1 MRLMEHG
8 RTATLCFQVKQSARL
23 SLRIFPLTG
32 FTNADHVRPSL
43 RRFLQQRPIMRC
55 QADHLCVLILGPRQ
69 IKRQHIIGSR
79 DQKKGR
85 VPIQRCLER
94 YVVQVDYSVQ
104 LRVVEKT
111 CFGCSTGQCVGA
123 EATLAVPR
131 ERGESTRKAATR
143 GRRGER
149 RVTEI
154 GNLNV
159 RELPGISA
167 EP

>member
-1 MRLMEHG
+1 MLPSETICTVISTNLPTHG
-8 RTATLCFQVKQSARL
+8 LHECRPRPPIAAPFPPAAANHALPSRSSLC
-23 SLRIFPLTG
+23 TY
-32 FTNADHVRPSL
+32 
-43 RRFLQQRPIMRC
+43 
-55 QADHLCVLILGPRQ
+55 PRQ

-111 CFGCSTGQCVGA
+111 CFGSTGQCVGA